1 VGDEPALRF
10 WVYPYFL
17 PFMRRLRGPSALL
30 VCLALAGAEMAG
42 GLAVPGLAECE
53 SRLSASP
60 EGESAASCLAE
71 LAWAPGPTR
80 APAFRRLEELA
91 GKRPDIPWF
100 GIQLGV
106 LKARPDPEEAE
117 RLYRR
122 SIESAAAHRLARA
135 EVYARTFLSR
145 LLIRTKRQGEA
156 GKVLEAASRVARES
170 GDRKAMAKAA
180 IARAFLSTFQGD
192 FEQAYV
198 ELAGVRTGEDPSLQR
213 EYLIAFSNVTQQ
225 TGRFRETRRAYGQ
238 LAALAEKTGDI
249 LVAATARSL
258 IATTRKEELS
268 EEPSAGGREEVLAL
282 ARQALETTRA
292 AEVPD
297 LEVTALWTI
306 GSLSGDPAE
315 AKRHLGR
322 CLEVASTA
330 RDRSFCQ
337 AVLARRLAGSDP
349 IAADQ
354 AIEAALTL
362 AQESGDA
369 ISWTSAWHERMR
381 LRWLA
386 APPDRALAD
395 SLLALDAIEALRDQ
409 QEGSA
414 RQPGLFSTWAEDY
427 YLLSGKLLTLERPE
441 EAFGVIERMR
451 ARTLTD
457 ALGLPRPRVRPALH
471 ARRAEVALTI
481 TRLQRRLMGEGL
493 AEGDREAIRSELQRL
508 ETEADGIRLQIQ
520 RSDPALAGPRH
531 PGFASLDQV
540 RRGLG
545 SDEAFLSFQVAPWTD
560 LAGDFGG
567 GSWLLV
573 STRAGTRLYR
583 LDDDRT
589 VLRPNINTFSGMFE
603 DRDGS
608 EAEVSAV
615 LYRKLLEQ
623 ALAELPGEIR
633 KLVIVPDDAL
643 HRLPFAA
650 LRAEPDEE
658 PLAAR
663 FQISLVPS
671 ATLWLRWRND
681 KTPMSGEPALV
692 FADPPASGGPA
703 EERAA
708 AFADRASLGELP
720 LSRDEGESVLR
731 HLGGGSLLLTR
742 AEASEA
748 RLKSAGAE
756 GFRIVHFATHSWTDD
771 VEPGRSYVYLA
782 PGSRDQDGLLQSPE
796 IAELDLGGRMVVLS
810 TCESAAGE
818 ILRGEG
824 VMGLARS
831 FFLSGA
837 HPVVASLWRL
847 RDDDGAA
854 LFDRFYYHLA
864 KGKSVAAALQ
874 AAQLDR
880 FEDGAPA
887 TAWAG
892 VVVLGDGDRVPFP
905 GGRKKPLLPAVLVI
919 ALLLGAAAI
928 LWRRR
933 AILSAPPAAP

>member
-1 VGDEPALRF
+1 
-10 WVYPYFL
+10 
-17 PFMRRLRGPSALL
+17 
-30 VCLALAGAEMAG
+30 MAG
-42 GLAVPGLAECE
+42 GSAVPGLAECE
-53 SRLSASP
+53 SRLAASP
-60 EGESAASCLAE
+60 DGESAASCLAE

-91 GKRPDIPWF
+91 RRRPDIPWF
-100 GIQLGV
+100 SIQLGV
-106 LKARPDPEEAE
+106 LKARPDPVEAE

-122 SIESAAAHRLARA
+122 SIESAAARRLARA

-145 LLIRTKRQGEA
+145 LLTRTKRQGEA
-156 GKVLEAASRVARES
+156 GKVLEVASRVARES
-170 GDRKAMAKAA
+170 GDWKAMAKAA
-180 IARAFLSTFQGD
+180 IALANLSMFQGD
-192 FEQAYV
+192 LEQAYV
-198 ELAGVRTGEDPSLQR
+198 QLAGVRTGEDPSLQR
-213 EYLIAFSNVTQQ
+213 EYLNNFANVTQQ
-225 TGRFRETRRAYGQ
+225 TGRFREAHRAFGQ
-238 LAALAEKTGDI
+238 LAALGEKTGDI
-249 LVAATARSL
+249 LVAANGRSGL
-258 IATTRKEELS
+258 ATTRKEELS
-268 EEPSAGGREEVLAL
+268 ELPSAGGREEVLAL
-282 ARQALETTRA
+282 ARQALETARA

-315 AKRHLGR
+315 AKSHLVR
-322 CLEVASTA
+322 CLEVAGTT

-349 IAADQ
+349 IAAEE

-369 ISWTSAWHERMR
+369 LSWTSAWHERMR

-395 SLLALDAIEALRDQ
+395 SLSALDAIEALRDQ

-457 ALGLPRPRVRPALH
+457 ALGLPRPRVPADLH
-471 ARRAEVALTI
+471 ARRAEIALAI

-493 AEGDREAIRSELQRL
+493 ARGDREAIRSELQHL

-545 SDEAFLSFQVAPWTD
+545 PDEALLSFQVAPWTD

-567 GSWLLV
+567 GSWLLI
-573 STRAGTRLYR
+573 STRAGTRSYR
-583 LDDDRT
+583 LADRT
-589 VLRPNINTFSGMFE
+589 ELRPNVETFEGLFAA
-603 DRDGS
+603 RDDS
-608 EAEVSAV
+608 DTEAAV
-615 LYRKLLEQ
+615 AASLYSKLLKQ

-650 LRAEPDEE
+650 LRAEPGAD
-658 PLAAR
+658 PLAIR

-748 RLKSAGAE
+748 RLKRDGAA

-771 VEPGRSYVYLA
+771 VEPGLSFVYLA
-782 PGSRDQDGLLQSPE
+782 PGSRDQDGLLRPPE
-796 IAELDLGGRMVVLS
+796 IAELDHLRGRMVVLS
-810 TCESAAGE
+810 TCESASGE

-831 FFLSGA
+831 FFQSGA
-837 HPVVASLWRL
+837 HPVVATLWPL

-874 AAQLDR
+874 AAQRDR
-880 FEDGAPA
+880 IDAGGPTE
-887 TAWAG
+887 AWAG
-892 VVVLGDGDRVPFP
+892 VVVLGDGERVPLP
-905 GGRKKPLLPAVLVI
+905 GGRKTPMLPALGLI
-919 ALLLGAAAI
+919 ALLLAAGGY
-928 LWRRR
+928 LVRKRRT
-933 AILSAPPAAP
+933 